1 MTYKEVAT
9 MIRSIGL
16 PFAYHQFNED
26 TAVEPPFV
34 CYSYPASD
42 DVQADNINFQR
53 IEQLQIDLYSDD
65 KDFDNEA
72 AVEAVLLNNGI
83 SWEKLESYIDSE
95 RLYMVTYQA
104 EVLITQE
111 ASNNG

>member
-26 TAVEPPFV
+26 TAVAPPFV
-34 CYSYPASD
+34 CFSYPASND
-42 DVQADNINFQR
+42 LQADNINFQR
-53 IEQLQIDLYSDD
+53 IEQLNIDLYSDD

-72 AVEAVLLNNGI
+72 AVEAVLLNNGM
-83 SWEKLESYIDSE
+83 SWEKNETYIDSE
-95 RLYMVTYQA
+95 RMYMVSYQT
-104 EVLITQE
+104 EFIITQE

>member
-26 TAVEPPFV
+26 TAVAPPFV
-34 CYSYPASD
+34 CFSYPASND
-42 DVQADNINFQR
+42 LQADNINFQR
-53 IEQLQIDLYSDD
+53 IEQLNIDLYSDD

-72 AVEAVLLNNGI
+72 AVEAVLLNNGM
-83 SWEKLESYIDSE
+83 SWEKNESYIDSE
-95 RLYMVTYQA
+95 RMYMVSYQT
-104 EVLITQE
+104 EFIITQE